1 MSRGAKHETKRDTP
15 RPAARP
21 GAQGPG
27 TAAGSPASIVTIT
40 PRGESVVRFDV
51 RVQPR
56 ASRTAVGGAHGGA
69 LRVRLSAP
77 PVDGAANDALVDA
90 LAGALGVPRRAV
102 RIVAGATSRG
112 KVVEVDAGGESGA
125 AARVGERVRALATT
139 ETET

>member
-1 MSRGAKHETKRDTP
+1 MSRGAKHDTP
-15 RPAARP
+15 RTTARP
-21 GAQGPG
+21 GGRGPE
-27 TAAGSPASIVTIT
+27 ASAGSPASGITIT
-40 PRGESVVRFDV
+40 PRGEGVVRFDV

-77 PVDGAANDALVDA
+77 PVDGAANDALVEA
-90 LAGALGVPRRAV
+90 LADALGVPRRAV

-112 KVVEVDAGGESGA
+112 KVVEVDAGAETGA

-139 ETET
+139 ERET